1 MHFLCLHGAIG
12 NTETITIQLA
22 PLLKELNTDNSTTTF
37 HYLNGPLLVSPP
49 PGFEAYFGVGPHY
62 RWIDDGQK
70 PGKSTIRRVRDLPT
84 SESNDDAMR
93 EVLGDVHCR
102 NYTDLMDYIEGVLEK
117 NPEIGGMI
125 AYSEGAAAAATY
137 ILDEQRRHR
146 EDGRERQI
154 KCAMFVGGWPAM
166 RRDTKGF
173 ILADDGGD
181 EMIDIPTLHV
191 LGANDPYRYG
201 SEALFETCD
210 PDAAEFFDMG
220 KGHTLP
226 RSGLVISEL
235 AQSVRDLFR
244 RTE

>member
-1 MHFLCLHGAIG
+1 M
-12 NTETITIQLA
+12 
-22 PLLKELNTDNSTTTF
+22 KELNTDSSATTF

-84 SESNDDAMR
+84 SENNDDAMR

-102 NYTDLMDYIEGVLEK
+102 NYADLMDYIEGVLEK

-191 LGANDPYRYG
+191 LGANG
-201 SEALFETCD
+201 SDNPFSYL
-210 PDAAEFFDMG
+210 
-220 KGHTLP
+220 L
-226 RSGLVISEL
+226 
-235 AQSVRDLFR
+235 
-244 RTE
+244 

>member
-1 MHFLCLHGAIG
+1 MQFLCLHGAIG
-12 NTETITIQLA
+12 NTDVSVHDGKRFNIMLTSAEYHYSAGYCLLSTST
-22 PLLKELNTDNSTTTF
+22 PLLKELNTEDSETTF
-37 HYLNGPLLVSPP
+37 HYLNGPLLVRPP

-70 PGKSTIRRVRDLPT
+70 SGRSSIDRVRDLPT

-93 EVLGDVHCR
+93 EVLGDIRCH
-102 NYTDLMDYIEGVLEK
+102 NYAELMAYIEEVLNK

-137 ILDEQRRHR
+137 ILDEQRRQR
-146 EDGRERQI
+146 DDGRERQI

-166 RRDTKGF
+166 RRDTKEF

-191 LGANDPYRYG
+191 LGANG
-201 SEALFETCD
+201 SDHSSSCLFQ
-210 PDAAEFFDMG
+210 
-220 KGHTLP
+220 L
-226 RSGLVISEL
+226 LN
-235 AQSVRDLFR
+235 
-244 RTE
+244 

>member
-1 MHFLCLHGAIG
+1 MDYNANRHRLSPFSWVLAVLHLHLVLATCYVI
-12 NTETITIQLA
+12 NDKHLTA

-191 LGANDPYRYG
+191 LGANG
-201 SEALFETCD
+201 SDNPFSYL
-210 PDAAEFFDMG
+210 
-220 KGHTLP
+220 L
-226 RSGLVISEL
+226 
-235 AQSVRDLFR
+235 
-244 RTE
+244 